1 MGRVEGKVAIVT
13 GGGRGIGR
21 AVAAVLAREG
31 ARVVLTDINAA
42 LGEMAARE
50 TGAARF
56 MPHDVVNEDQ
66 WRQVVAATVEGFG
79 RLDILVNNAGVLAG
93 PGATDVE
100 HVSPEG
106 WRRVMDV
113 NGLGVLLGCKHAV
126 APMRKSGGG
135 SIINM
140 SSVAALMPGP
150 TMVAYG
156 FSKAGVAHLSKSM
169 ARLGAPAGIRCNSV
183 HPGAVR
189 TLMLDEVET
198 NQASLSGTTADT
210 VRDRLLKSVPM
221 GAYQDDEDIAKGVLF
236 LASDDARWIT
246 GQELVIDGGMTL

>member
-13 GGGRGIGR
+13 GGARGIGR
-21 AVAAVLAREG
+21 AIVEVLAREG
-31 ARVVLTDINAA
+31 AKVVSTDINAEQ
-42 LGEMAARE
+42 GEQAARE

-56 MPHDVVNEDQ
+56 MVHDVVEEDQ
-66 WRQVVAATVEGFG
+66 WRKVIAATVEAFG

-93 PGATDVE
+93 PGPTDVE

-106 WRRVMDV
+106 WGRVLDV
-113 NGLGVLLGCKHAV
+113 NGLGVMLGCKHAV
-126 APMRKSGGG
+126 EPMRKAGGG

-169 ARLGAPAGIRCNSV
+169 ARLGAPSRIRCNSV

-189 TLMLDEVET
+189 TMMLDEVES
-198 NQASLSGTTADT
+198 NQASMSNLTAER
-210 VRDRLLKSVPM
+210 VRDNLFRSVPM

-236 LASDDARWIT
+236 LASDDSRWIT